1 MFLTHIPPCDLLKY
15 YIRFYRIIHFDFK
28 KNPELVNRVKYYR
41 PRVEHCLQFTPFDG
55 EQVDYTGKKT
65 ICEKMAVF
73 GQQTVLSHR
82 RLGNNFLNFQVVF
95 RPGIFP
101 SLFRAPADEFTDQYR
116 DAGDVLDTEAAL
128 INEQLA
134 ACTSYEN
141 MVKVVEKYLCR
152 LVNRTKW
159 KIYPVSAIAEQFH
172 HLQPARSLEWY
183 ADQANLSFRQ
193 FDRAFKYHTGI
204 APKDYRN
211 LIRLDHAYLLKN
223 RNPGKDGL
231 SIALESG
238 FYDYQH
244 LAKVY
249 KRYTGY
255 GPNEFYEL
263 EKKAPERH
271 FGHYEK

>member
-1 MFLTHIPPCDLLKY
+1 MFLTHVLPCDFLKSS
-15 YIRFYRIIHFDFK
+15 IRFYRIIHFNFE

-41 PRVEHCLQFTPFDG
+41 PRVEHCLQFTPFDS
-55 EQVDYTGKKT
+55 EEVAYADKKT
-65 ICEKMAVF
+65 VCKNMAVF
-73 GQQTVLSHR
+73 GQQTVLSQR

-95 RPGIFP
+95 RPGVFT
-101 SLFRAPADEFTDQYR
+101 SLFRVSAAEFTNQYW
-116 DAGDVLDTEAAL
+116 DAGDVLNAEAAL

-134 ACTSYEN
+134 ACTSYDG
-141 MVKVVEKYLCR
+141 MVKAVEIYLCR

-159 KIYPVSAIAEQFH
+159 KSHPVSRIAEQFH
-172 HLQPARSLEWY
+172 YLQPIKSLEWY
-183 ADQANLSFRQ
+183 ADQANLCFRQ
-193 FDRAFKYHTGI
+193 FDRAFKDQTGI

-231 SIALESG
+231 SIALDSG

-255 GPNEFYEL
+255 GPSEFYEL
-263 EKKAPERH
+263 EKKAPERN